1 MEDTWTSCVVAL
13 GSNMGDR
20 EQTLFE
26 AVADIRATEGFR
38 VIAESRVY
46 DTVAL
51 TEQGPDPSQPGYLNK
66 VVLIESAWSPERT
79 LHALHSIEHAHGR
92 VRPAER
98 FADRTLDLDLITYGD
113 ASISSDDIVL
123 PHPRAH
129 ERRFV
134 LEPWL
139 EIEPE
144 AELPGKG
151 LIRDLLQGLPP
162 DAS

>member
-1 MEDTWTSCVVAL
+1 MDDTWTPCVVAL

-20 EQTLFE
+20 EETLFR

-38 VIAESRVY
+38 VVAESKVY
-46 DTVAL
+46 ETVAL
-51 TEQGPDPSQPGYLNK
+51 TEKGPDPTQPGYVNQ
-66 VVLIESAWSPERT
+66 VVRIDSAWSAAKT
-79 LHALHSIEHAHGR
+79 LQALHSIEQAHGR
-92 VRPAER
+92 VRPAEK
-98 FADRTLDLDLITYGD
+98 FANRTLDLDLITFGEHTISTD
-113 ASISSDDIVL
+113 ALVI

-139 EIEPE
+139 EIEPDG
-144 AELPGKG
+144 ELPGKG
-151 LIRDLLQGLPP
+151 SLRDLLQGLPA